1 MKPGTRISRPMNM
14 LSAID
19 SAGDRARF
27 WYTVSMP
34 AARACIGEVKWIG
47 LPSSVIS
54 PSSGVTAPEIALIML
69 DLPAPLSPI
78 TARIS
83 PGIRSKSALS
93 SAVTRP

>member
-1 MKPGTRISRPMNM
+1 
-14 LSAID
+14 
-19 SAGDRARF
+19 
-27 WYTVSMP
+27 MP

>member
-1 MKPGTRISRPMNM
+1 MNM

-19 SAGDRARF
+19 SAGDNARF

-34 AARACIGEVKWIG
+34 ALRASSGDLKCTV
-47 LPSSVIS
+47 LPSSLIS
-54 PSSGVTAPEIALIML
+54 PSSGVTAPQMALIRV

-83 PGIRSKSALS
+83 LG
-93 SAVTRP
+93 